1 LESRDDDVEALEG
14 PEWAVAAAAAAAGVR
29 I

>member
-14 PEWAVAAAAAAAGVR
+14 PEWAVAAAAAAGVR